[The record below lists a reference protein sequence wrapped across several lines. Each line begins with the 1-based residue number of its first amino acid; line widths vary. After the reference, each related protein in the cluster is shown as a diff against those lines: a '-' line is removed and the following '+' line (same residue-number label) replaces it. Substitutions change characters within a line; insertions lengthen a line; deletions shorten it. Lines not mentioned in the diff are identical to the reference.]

1 MKKFLISILIGVLAG
16 VIDIIP
22 MIMQNLDWRA
32 DVSAFLQWVILGVFI
47 NYIQF
52 KMPAWLKG
60 LIVAE
65 LAAIPILVIVSAND
79 IFTIFPIIGMSAIL
93 GCLVG
98 VVGSKYAVE

>member
-1 MKKFLISILIGVLAG
+1 
-16 VIDIIP
+16 
-22 MIMQNLDWRA
+22 
-32 DVSAFLQWVILGVFI
+32 
-47 NYIQF
+47 
-52 KMPAWLKG
+52 
-60 LIVAE
+60 